1 MPTALILGC
10 SHAAGA
16 QMHLEPGFDTK
27 DYSPVQETE
36 YGALYSYPVLLAE
49 MLGYTAHNHA
59 VSGGSND
66 AMFRIYAEQSQT
78 YDLIIACWTG
88 RDRGEVLHDTH
99 NYWIPINAGG
109 ISLTQQQS
117 NNVLKQGINVG
128 LPIKDKEI
136 YKEYGKQ
143 WLNFE
148 INDQRTFNNKIKN
161 IMSLNMLAH
170 HNGTKVINLESFGGF
185 YPPEFSYPTGIFWPT
200 DNMDDEFINFC
211 TRNNFPK
218 EPGGHYFRPAHQAY
232 AEHIKQKVDQLNFL

>member
-78 YDLIIACWTG
+78 YDLIIALG
-88 RDRGEVLHDTH
+88 
-99 NYWIPINAGG
+99 NY
-109 ISLTQQQS
+109 
-117 NNVLKQGINVG
+117 
-128 LPIKDKEI
+128 
-136 YKEYGKQ
+136 
-143 WLNFE
+143 
-148 INDQRTFNNKIKN
+148 
-161 IMSLNMLAH
+161 
-170 HNGTKVINLESFGGF
+170 
-185 YPPEFSYPTGIFWPT
+185 
-200 DNMDDEFINFC
+200 
-211 TRNNFPK
+211 
-218 EPGGHYFRPAHQAY
+218 
-232 AEHIKQKVDQLNFL
+232 